1 MEPGDTCTAAAT
13 CGGLLGDPGPYA
25 PGSPARRTRV
35 SRVTCGIGQR
45 RWRFQD
51 QVVRDTA
58 AVTSS
63 TLRGTEASCRQP
75 REPVPLSLQRPRI
88 SAKPVPLG
96 LGQGP
101 DPQLLCRLER
111 GQRKHQRAAGMGRA
125 EEAPCKGQRPLP
137 TAALQLSLC
146 GQARGSH

>member
-25 PGSPARRTRV
+25 PGSPASRTRV
-35 SRVTCGIGQR
+35 SRVTCVIGRR
-45 RWRFQD
+45 RWRFRD
-51 QVVRDTA
+51 Q

-111 GQRKHQRAAGMGRA
+111 GQRKHQRAVGMVRA
-125 EEAPCKGQRPLP
+125 EETGEKPAEP
-137 TAALQLSLC
+137 
-146 GQARGSH
+146 

>member
-35 SRVTCGIGQR
+35 SRVTCGIGRR
-45 RWRFQD
+45 RWRFRD
-51 QVVRDTA
+51 Q

-111 GQRKHQRAAGMGRA
+111 GQRKHQRAAGMVRA
-125 EEAPCKGQRPLP
+125 EETGEKPAEP
-137 TAALQLSLC
+137 
-146 GQARGSH
+146 